1 MNQPGGSATSFSE
14 ALQMPEPLLV
24 IACGALAREIA
35 QLRKMPRLEHIHL
48 KCLDARL
55 HNTPLEIPAELRKK
69 IRQYRSQYAN
79 IFVAYA
85 DCGTRGG
92 IDRVVEEEG
101 IERLPGA
108 HCYQFFAGQ
117 KAFVRLS
124 DNEPG
129 TFYLTD
135 FLVRNFDRLV
145 IKALKL
151 DQHPELLPYIFGKY
165 RRLVYLAQ
173 TECRDLQKAA
183 AQAAA
188 DLGLEYKYVFT
199 GYGEL
204 EIGLRQALARHYTCT
219 ETQK

>member
-1 MNQPGGSATSFSE
+1 M
-14 ALQMPEPLLV
+14 V

-35 QLRKMPRLEHIHL
+35 QLRKRQGWEHIHL

-55 HNTPLEIPAELRKK
+55 HNSPLRIPAELRKK
-69 IRQYRSQYAN
+69 IRQYRGQYSK

-92 IDRVVEEEG
+92 IDRVIEEEG

-108 HCYQFFAGQ
+108 HCYQFYAGQ
-117 KAFVRLS
+117 KMFSRLS

-145 IKALKL
+145 IKGLKL
-151 DQHPELLPYIFGKY
+151 DEYPELLSDVFGNY
-165 RRLVYLAQ
+165 RRVVYLAQ
-173 TECRDLQKAA
+173 TECRDLQEAA
-183 AQAAA
+183 VQAAA
-188 DLGLEYKYVFT
+188 YLRLEYKYVYS
-199 GYGEL
+199 GYGGL
-204 EIGLRQALARHYTCT
+204 EFGLRQALTRHYDL
-219 ETQK
+219 E

>member
-1 MNQPGGSATSFSE
+1 M
-14 ALQMPEPLLV
+14 
-24 IACGALAREIA
+24 
-35 QLRKMPRLEHIHL
+35 HL

-55 HNTPLEIPAELRKK
+55 HNLPLRIPAELRKK
-69 IRQYRSQYAN
+69 IRQYRSQYSN

-108 HCYQFFAGQ
+108 HCYQFYAGQ
-117 KAFVRLS
+117 KMFSRLS

-145 IKALKL
+145 IKGLKL
-151 DQHPELLPYIFGKY
+151 GEYPELLPDVFGNY
-165 RRLVYLAQ
+165 RRVVYLAQ
-173 TECRDLQKAA
+173 TECRDLQAA
-183 AQAAA
+183 AVQAAA
-188 DLGLEYKYVFT
+188 YLGLEYRYVYC
-199 GYGEL
+199 GYGGL
-204 EIGLRQALARHYTCT
+204 EIGLREAQVVDRKYFRGPG
-219 ETQK
+219 